1 VLGVAL
7 IVNGCGS
14 STVTPN
20 PSGQALGRP
29 SPAASKDVLPS
40 STPQATART
49 TPPPGTVTSFTT
61 QTLTEGNRL
70 LTLEF
75 VGGKL
80 FSALDHCSRAYAGWA
95 EAVGDQL
102 EVAVI
107 DVTPPLILP
116 NGGTPPG
123 CDAIGYERTVTVHLA
138 EPFVGARV
146 HDLAGYLHFLRAP
159 EGLVTL
165 SGLPAG
171 WLLRSERDVEDSP
184 TGRWQRTYSPVANPD
199 TGTSK
204 GKIDLYQSFGG
215 PVNVTGGD
223 QQGTVTVNGGSATLY
238 RFAPDG
244 ELVLVWPLGSDE
256 LALVANE
263 TDFPID
269 RLIILAESAR

>member
-1 VLGVAL
+1 
-7 IVNGCGS
+7 
-14 STVTPN
+14 
-20 PSGQALGRP
+20 
-29 SPAASKDVLPS
+29 
-40 STPQATART
+40 
-49 TPPPGTVTSFTT
+49 VTSFTT

-70 LTLEF
+70 LTIDF
-75 VGGKL
+75 VGGRL

-116 NGGTPPG
+116 NGGEPPG
-123 CDAIGYERTVTVHLA
+123 CDAIGYERTVTVRLA
-138 EPFVGARV
+138 EPFVGSRV

-165 SGLPAG
+165 SGLPAN
-171 WLLRSERDVEDSP
+171 WLLRSERDVEDSR

-199 TGTSK
+199 AGTSK

-223 QQGTVTVNGGSATLY
+223 QQGTVTVNGGAATLY
-238 RFAPDG
+238 RNGPDG
-244 ELVLVWPLGSDE
+244 ELVLVWRLGSDE

-263 TDFPID
+263 TDVPID
-269 RLIILAESAR
+269 RLITLAESAR